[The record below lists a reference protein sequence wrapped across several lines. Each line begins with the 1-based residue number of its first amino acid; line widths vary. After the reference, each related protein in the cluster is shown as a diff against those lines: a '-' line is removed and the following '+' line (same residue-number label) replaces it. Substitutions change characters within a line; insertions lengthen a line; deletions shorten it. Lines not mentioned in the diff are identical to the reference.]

1 MKRMIFLWLILVLS
15 AAPLLAG
22 TTGKIAGRVVDK
34 ETKQPLPGVNILI
47 EGTTLG
53 AATDQKGEYV
63 ILNIP
68 PGRYSLR
75 AMMIGYKPLRVQNVR
90 VRIDLTT
97 RVNFEL
103 EQTVLQV
110 GEGVTIVAERPIIQ
124 KDLTSSQTFVD
135 AEQLQEMPVEN
146 FFQVLELQA
155 GVVRGSGGELHMRGG
170 RSGEIAYMIDGVSVT
185 DPYSYSMAVP
195 VENNAIQELQ
205 IVSGTF
211 NAEYGQA
218 MSGIVNIVTKEGG
231 KNYAG
236 DLSIYAGDYFTRHND
251 IFIGLDD
258 YSPKQIY
265 DFQGSLSG
273 PMPKFLRKMTFF
285 LSGRLFNDE
294 GYLYGIRRYM
304 PSDSNDFSNIDSTQW
319 HIEQSGDGKLVPMNP
334 NRSHSLQWKFAL
346 PITPSLKLTYGGLWN
361 RRRFKY
367 YSHKFKL
374 NPEGTLKRFSKRYN
388 HIFTLTHTLSSKT
401 YYSLRYSR
409 FFNDYRHYAYK
420 NPLDPRY
427 VHPDRF
433 KTSPGYRFYT
443 GGVSMNHL
451 YRNTTTNVYKFEIT
465 SQVNA
470 VNQVKAGLEYRWNKL
485 YYETFNVFIDWTT
498 NFKPTIPDLS
508 SPAHDKYIRYP
519 KEFSAF
525 IQDKLEYNSFIVN
538 FGVRYDY
545 FDPDGVVLSDPRDPN
560 INLPIKPEHAADD
573 LATRRTYWY
582 KKAKPKFQVSP
593 RLGVAY
599 PITDKGVIHF
609 SYGHFLQI
617 PPYAYLYANPEF
629 EAVGDLSSVIG
640 NADLEPQRTV
650 SYEIGLQQEVA
661 PNLAVEITGYYKDI
675 RNLLGTKIVETY
687 NATHYAVYI
696 NRDYG
701 NVRGVVLSLKK
712 RYSNYISGQIDYTYG
727 VAEGN
732 ASNPLSAFFDAQAHR
747 EPETQLVYL
756 DWDQTH
762 TLNASVTI
770 SDRKRWGISFVGQY
784 GSGLPYTPTYRGLR
798 TSFEN
803 SERKP
808 PSWNVD
814 LRSHYDFTFNRLRL
828 SLYLLVYNLFDHL
841 NENYVYT
848 DTGRATYTLISTYEG
863 RVYGPNTL
871 EEYLLRPDYFSPPRE
886 IRLGLS
892 VQFQ

>member
-1 MKRMIFLWLILVLS
+1 MKRILLSGLLFVLGYS
-15 AAPLLAG
+15 FAFAG
-22 TTGKIAGRVVDK
+22 TTGKIVGRVVDR
-34 ETKQPLPGVNILI
+34 ESKQPLPGVNVMI

-53 AATDQKGEYV
+53 AATNQKGEFI

-68 PGRYSLR
+68 PGRYTVR
-75 AMMIGYKPLRVQNVR
+75 AEMIGYEPMRMTGVR

-103 EQTVLQV
+103 KQTVLKV
-110 GEGVTIVAERPIIQ
+110 GKGVTVVAERPVIQ

-155 GVVRGSGGELHMRGG
+155 GVVRGSSGELHMRGG
-170 RSGEIAYMIDGVSVT
+170 RAGEIAYMIDGVSVT

-236 DLSIYAGDYFTRHND
+236 NFAAYAGDYVTNHKN
-251 IFIGLDD
+251 IFIGLDK
-258 YSPKQIY
+258 YSLKQIY
-265 DFQGSLSG
+265 DFQGSFSG
-273 PMPKFLRKMTFF
+273 PMPKPLKKMTFF
-285 LSGRLFNDE
+285 LSGRAFNND

-304 PSDSNDFSNIDSTQW
+304 PADSNDFSNIDSTKW
-319 HIEQSGDGKLVPMNP
+319 HIEQTGDNKLVPMNP
-334 NRSHSLQWKFAL
+334 NRSYSLQWKFAL

-361 RRRFKY
+361 RRKFKY

-374 NPEGTLKRFSKRYN
+374 DPEGTLKRFSKRYN
-388 HIFTLTHTLSSKT
+388 HIFTLTHTLSPTT
-401 YYSLRYSR
+401 YYSLRFSR

-470 VNQVKAGLEYRWNKL
+470 RNQLKAGLEYRWNKL

-498 NFKPTIPDLS
+498 NFKPTVPDLS

-519 KEFSAF
+519 REFSAF
-525 IQDKLEYNSFIVN
+525 IQDKLEYQNFIVN

-573 LATRRTYWY
+573 LAKRRTYWY
-582 KKAKPKFQVSP
+582 KKASPKFQISP

-650 SYEIGLQQEVA
+650 SYEIGLQQEIA
-661 PNLAVEITGYYKDI
+661 PNLALEITGYYKDI

-687 NATHYAVYI
+687 NATHYAVYV

-712 RYSNYISGQIDYTYG
+712 RYSNYLAAQVDYTYG

-732 ASNPLSAFFDAQAHR
+732 ASNPLTAFFDAQAHR
-747 EPETQLVYL
+747 ETETQLVYL

-762 TLNASVTI
+762 TLNASITV
-770 SDRKRWGISFVGQY
+770 SDRKHWGVSLIGQY

-808 PSWNVD
+808 PTWNVD
-814 LRSHYDFTFNRLRL
+814 LRSHYDFTFNRMRL
-828 SLYLLVYNLFDHL
+828 SLYLLIYNLTDRL
-841 NENYVYT
+841 NENFVYT